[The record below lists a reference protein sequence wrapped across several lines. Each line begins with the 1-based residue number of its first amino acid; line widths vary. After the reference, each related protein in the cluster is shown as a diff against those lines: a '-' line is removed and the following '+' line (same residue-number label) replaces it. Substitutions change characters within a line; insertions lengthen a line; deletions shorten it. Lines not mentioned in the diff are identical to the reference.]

1 MKDIQQFFPSIDG
14 NLDQRNKLIGY
25 IKDILNELDE
35 LKDPDQ
41 LTLGEIPDYKE
52 DHYNQIIHTAEIPRQ
67 SIAMEKTIHE
77 LLNLAKGHRYINRNY
92 VANAAPLPS
101 IPAILGNLL
110 MILLN
115 GNNLWDVESSGASR
129 AEVAITSMLSKLI
142 GLDPHQSAGYTT
154 WGGQGAVFHSLRLAI
169 ARHYPES
176 NKQGIPDHLYCFCS
190 ELSHYSLY
198 KSMEATGIGVD
209 HLIRVKTNDDHSINI
224 DDLKKKMIEVISRG
238 GVPIYV
244 LATMGTTDTFGIDD
258 LKEIKNV
265 TDQLEKEYGLDP
277 VYIHADSAMG
287 GMYAFFNEYDFE
299 SNPLELSL
307 EAHKV
312 LKAYQEK
319 FRNLCLADS
328 LVFDFHKLGQT
339 PYASSLFMIKDKELL
354 KYVDLDHDETP
365 YVGNRSFGSYHTS
378 YTLECSRMGS
388 SIPIYAS
395 LLALGVEG
403 YQKILANYIEVNISF
418 RNLLQR
424 EIPNAA
430 ITNDVSPVTTFRFYP
445 DEVLWKDELNGRLT
459 RAQIEQIN
467 KFNEKFGEILG
478 QNRQKIYFGGTRKQR
493 FVQPVDYE
501 RRMPIYAHKFFSISP
516 YTTVD
521 EVERYVQF
529 LKEMMDVYQK
539 ELAMT

>member
-14 NLDQRNKLIGY
+14 NFDQRNKLIGY

-67 SIAMEKTIHE
+67 PIAMEKTIHE

-169 ARHYPES
+169 ARRYPES

-424 EIPNAA
+424 DIPNAA

-459 RAQIEQIN
+459 RAQIEQMN

-493 FVQPVDYE
+493 FVQPADYE